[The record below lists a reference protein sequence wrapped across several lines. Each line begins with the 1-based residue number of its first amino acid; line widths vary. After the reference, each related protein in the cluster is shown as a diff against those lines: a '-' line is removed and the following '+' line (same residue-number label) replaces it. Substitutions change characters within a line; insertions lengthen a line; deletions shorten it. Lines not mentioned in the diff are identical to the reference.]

1 MKRLLGSLAI
11 ILLMA
16 GAAWAQQPEAAPE
29 YAASAD
35 AAPGDAPSVA
45 RISLISGEASTQ
57 RGDSGDWVAATLNTP
72 VVAGDRVSTGNQ
84 GRAEVQL
91 DYANLVRLA
100 GATNVRVANLARNQ
114 IQVQVGRGLVTYAVL
129 KGTEASAEIDTPNV
143 AVHPLGE
150 GDYRVLV
157 NSDEE
162 TQVIVRRGSADVTT
176 PQGST
181 RVDQGQMIVI
191 RGNDNPQYQTAS
203 APGRDDWD
211 KWNSDRDRTITN
223 AASWSHTTPYYT
235 GSADLDGYG
244 SWSQVPDYD
253 YVWFPNTP
261 AGWAP
266 YRDGRWVWEPYY
278 GWTWV
283 SYEPW
288 GWAPYHYG
296 RWAMFGGRWGW
307 WPGPV
312 YGYRHYYPVW
322 APAYVSFFG
331 WGGDWGFS
339 FGFGFGSVGWLPLG
353 PGDWCNPWW
362 GRWGR
367 GFRFHD
373 FDDFHRG
380 GFHGRDHDGWRPI
393 WHGRG
398 QGISNLALAD
408 HDGRVRGGFSSMPR
422 DQFGRGRVPGGQHG
436 IDAAQFRQARM
447 VSGQVPVTPTRDS
460 LRVSDRRADPSTMR
474 GAPQHFFGR
483 SQGVTPRP
491 FSQEAAQVQR
501 TLDQGRGQQGG
512 GAQGWRSPGAQSGG
526 PAGQQSGGGAAGRQS
541 GWTGGRGPQGG
552 GPEHAMTPSTPQPA
566 QPGWHS
572 FGSGNSGNPG
582 NGGRGAGWNNSG
594 RGGQPNTGSG
604 RGPGI
609 DTRPYTPP
617 AARGGNDA
625 GGRQGDWH
633 TFTPPANRSG
643 EPQGRGG
650 PAGAGGWQSS
660 PPPRSYTPNEPSRQ
674 GGGWQSSTPR
684 STPNYSQPQGRP
696 SYGGGSSWGGSSRA
710 GGSRPP
716 LNMQQPIVQPRGGY
730 SSGGYGG
737 SRGGGNVYRGGGN
750 SGGGGGA
757 YRGGSSGGG
766 GGGRGSSGGG
776 SHSSGGHSSGGGG
789 GRRR

>member
-1 MKRLLGSLAI
+1 MTV
-11 ILLMA
+11 
-16 GAAWAQQPEAAPE
+16 AAAAYAQDPQAPV
-29 YAASAD
+29 D
-35 AAPGDAPSVA
+35 AAPGAAPGVA
-45 RISLISGEASTQ
+45 RVSLISGDVSTQ

-72 VVAGDRVSTGNQ
+72 VVAGDRVTTGNQ

-100 GATNVRVANLARNQ
+100 GATNVRVASLGRNQ

-129 KGTEASAEIDTPNV
+129 RGGEGSAEIDTPNV

-157 NSDEE
+157 NSDDE
-162 TQVIVRRGSADVTT
+162 TQVIVRRGAADVTT

-181 RVDQGQMIVI
+181 RVENGQMITI
-191 RGNDNPQYQTAS
+191 HGSDNPQYQTAS

-211 KWNSDRDRTITN
+211 KWNSDRDHKISE
-223 AASWSHTTPYYT
+223 AVSWSRTNRYYT
-235 GSADLDGYG
+235 GSEDLDAYG
-244 SWSQVPDYD
+244 SWQRVPDYD
-253 YVWFPNTP
+253 YVWFPSYG

-296 RWAMFGGRWGW
+296 RWAVFGGRWGW
-307 WPGPV
+307 WPGPA
-312 YGYRHYYPVW
+312 YGYLGYYPVW

-331 WGGDWGFS
+331 WGGNWGFS

-353 PGDWCNPWW
+353 PGDWCRPWW
-362 GRWGR
+362 GGWGR

-373 FDDFHRG
+373 FDDFHHG
-380 GFHGRDHDGWRPI
+380 GHFRDHDHDGWGPI

-398 QGISNLALAD
+398 AGISNVALAER
-408 HDGRVRGGFSSMPR
+408 DGRVRQGFSSMSR
-422 DQFGRGRVPGGQHG
+422 EQFGRGRVPGGQRG
-436 IDAAQFRQARM
+436 IDAGQFRQARM
-447 VSGQVPVTPTRDS
+447 VSGQVPITPTRES
-460 LRVSDRRADPSTMR
+460 LRVSDRQPNPATMR
-474 GAPQHFFGR
+474 GGENQRFFGR
-483 SQGVTPRP
+483 GGQPAATPRS
-491 FSQEAAQVQR
+491 FSQDAAQVQR
-501 TLDQGRGQQGG
+501 TIDQSRGRQGG
-512 GAQGWRSPGAQSGG
+512 GGQGWRSNGAGAQSGG
-526 PAGQQSGGGAAGRQS
+526 AVGQQTGGGAAGRQS

-566 QPGWHS
+566 QSGWHS
-572 FGSGNSGNPG
+572 FGSGNGGNPG
-582 NGGRGAGWNNSG
+582 NGGNAGRGSGWTGG
-594 RGGQPNTGSG
+594 RGGQPNTGGGHS
-604 RGPGI
+604 PGI

-617 AARGGNDA
+617 AARGNEG

-633 TFTPPANRSG
+633 TFSPPANRGG

-650 PAGAGGWQSS
+650 PTGAGGWQSS
-660 PPPRSYTPNEPSRQ
+660 SPRSYTPSEPSRQ
-674 GGGWQSSTPR
+674 GGGWQSSAPR
-684 STPNYSQPQGRP
+684 STP
-696 SYGGGSSWGGSSRA
+696 SYGGGSSWGGSSR
-710 GGSRPP
+710 GSRPP

-737 SRGGGNVYRGGGN
+737 GSRGGGNVYRGGSGY
-750 SGGGGGA
+750 SGGGGGG
-757 YRGGSSGGG
+757 YRGGSSGG

-776 SHSSGGHSSGGGG
+776 GGHSSGGSSSHSSGGGG
-789 GRRR
+789 GRHR

>member
-1 MKRLLGSLAI
+1 MKSFLGSLALI
-11 ILLMA
+11 VMMA
-16 GAAWAQQPEAAPE
+16 GAAWSQQPEAAP
-29 YAASAD
+29 AD
-35 AAPGDAPSVA
+35 VAPSVA
-45 RISLISGEASTQ
+45 RISLMSGEVSTQ

-100 GATNVRVANLARNQ
+100 GATNVSVANLARNQ

-129 KGTEASAEIDTPNV
+129 KGAEASVEIDTPNV

-181 RVDQGQMIVI
+181 RVDQGQMITI
-191 RGNDNPQYQTAS
+191 RGTDSPQYQTAS
-203 APGRDDWD
+203 APDRDDWD

-223 AASWSHTTPYYT
+223 AVSWSHTDPYYT
-235 GSADLDGYG
+235 GSADLDTYG

-253 YVWFPNTP
+253 YVWFPNTA

-296 RWAMFGGRWGW
+296 RWAVFGGRWGW

-331 WGGDWGFS
+331 WGGNWG
-339 FGFGFGSVGWLPLG
+339 FGFGFGFGNVGWLPLG

-367 GFRFHD
+367 GFGFHD
-373 FDDFHRG
+373 FDDFHHG
-380 GFHGRDHDGWRPI
+380 GFHHGDHDGWGPI
-393 WHGRG
+393 WHGHGRG

-408 HDGRVRGGFSSMPR
+408 HDGRVRGGFSSMSR

-460 LRVSDRRADPSTMR
+460 LRVSDRRVDPSTMHGGGQRFFSR
-474 GAPQHFFGR
+474 GGQPAA
-483 SQGVTPRP
+483 TPRS
-491 FSQEAAQVQR
+491 FSQEAAQVQH
-501 TLDQGRGQQGG
+501 TLDQGRGQGG
-512 GAQGWRSPGAQSGG
+512 GAQGWRSTGAGPQSGG

-552 GPEHAMTPSTPQPA
+552 GPGHAMTPSTPQPG
-566 QPGWHS
+566 QQGWHS
-572 FGSGNSGNPG
+572 FGSGNAGNPG
-582 NGGRGAGWNNSG
+582 NAGNTGRGAGWNNNG

-609 DTRPYTPP
+609 DTRPYSPP
-617 AARGGNDA
+617 AARGNDT

-633 TFTPPANRSG
+633 TFTPPANRGG

-650 PAGAGGWQSS
+650 PAGAGGGWQSS
-660 PPPRSYTPNEPSRQ
+660 TPRTYTPSGPSRQ

-710 GGSRPP
+710 SGSRPP
-716 LNMQQPIVQPRGGY
+716 LNMQQPIVQPRGY

-737 SRGGGNVYRGGGN
+737 SRGGGNVYRGGGGS
-750 SGGGGGA
+750 SGGGGGS
-757 YRGGSSGGG
+757 RGGSSGGG
-766 GGGRGSSGGG
+766 GGRGSSGGGG

-789 GRRR
+789 GRHR